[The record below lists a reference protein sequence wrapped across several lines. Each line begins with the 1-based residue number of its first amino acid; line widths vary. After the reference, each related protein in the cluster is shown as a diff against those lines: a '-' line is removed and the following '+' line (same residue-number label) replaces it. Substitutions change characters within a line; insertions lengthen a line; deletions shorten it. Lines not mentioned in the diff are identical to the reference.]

1 MSSKIAALAGAV
13 IALVASSPVHA
24 TGVRTDKNLSLDLA
38 ATIAETALATCRG
51 NGFHVSITVLD
62 RAGEALVFF
71 RDDGASPHT
80 VENSRRKAY
89 TARTFGIPS
98 SEFAG
103 HISEPP
109 RQAQATLPGIIALAG
124 GLPIKAGTEVIGSI
138 GVSGSPGGEKDE
150 ACGQAGIDKVADQLK

>member
-1 MSSKIAALAGAV
+1 MSLKIPMLAGVAAALA
-13 IALVASSPVHA
+13 LSSPAHA
-24 TGVRTDKNLSLDLA
+24 TGVRTEHNMSLDLA
-38 ATIAETALATCRG
+38 STIAETALATCRST
-51 NGFHVSITVLD
+51 GFHISVTVLD
-62 RAGEALVFF
+62 RSGEIIAFF
-71 RDDGASPHT
+71 RDDNSNPHT

-98 SEFAG
+98 SEFAS

-124 GLPIKAGTEVIGSI
+124 GLPIKAGGEVIGSV

-150 ACGQAGIDKVADQLK
+150 ACAKSGIDKVADQLK

>member
-1 MSSKIAALAGAV
+1 MSPKIATLLGVAVALALTSPAGA
-13 IALVASSPVHA
+13 A
-24 TGVRTDKNLSLDLA
+24 GVRMEKNLSLDLA
-38 ATIAETALATCRG
+38 TAIAETALATCRG
-51 NGFHVSITVLD
+51 DGFHVSITVLD
-62 RAGEALVFF
+62 RAGEALVFL
-71 RDDGASPHT
+71 RDDGANPHT

-89 TARTFGIPS
+89 TARTFGTPS

-124 GLPIKAGTEVIGSI
+124 GLPIKVGTEVIGAI

-150 ACGQAGIDKVADQLK
+150 ACGQSGIDKVADQLK